1 MKSPAEMVHEMKGI
15 IPMRHDMTQAYEW
28 LYPHFQERIRRKEWL
43 KRHSSFGVGGQ
54 ADIWVS
60 VETQKELKDL
70 IGLCTQ
76 ENWPLLVVGAG
87 TNILYAD
94 AGVQG
99 IVARLAFRSYRIEEN
114 DDHSA
119 TVIAEAGVHWAQL
132 LHQLVSHGWGGLEF
146 GVGIPG
152 TLGAGIVSNAGAH
165 HQDLAQTLEW
175 IEVLDARGCN
185 AHDKDQFTQPIVRR
199 YLRDEL
205 DLGYRHSRFRESR
218 YTHIDQTGQLV
229 LPSRGLIEPAEIVLT
244 LGLHAQKQDPDIL
257 LALVDQHKQDRK
269 NTEPALRYLGSIF
282 KDPPGQTARA
292 LIEQAGLRG
301 KRHGQ
306 AQISE
311 LNGNYIVN
319 LGGAR
324 AIDIATLAIEAHQ
337 QVLKQFSVH
346 LALNID
352 LQGEWSTQGQL
363 SVTTVTSL

>member
-1 MKSPAEMVHEMKGI
+1 MA
-15 IPMRHDMTQAYEW
+15 QAYEW
-28 LYPHFQERIRRKEWL
+28 LYPHFKERIRRKEWL
-43 KRHSSFGVGGQ
+43 KRHSSFGVGGP
-54 ADIWVS
+54 ADIWIS

-70 IGLCTQ
+70 IGFCTQ

-87 TNILYAD
+87 TNILFAD
-94 AGVQG
+94 AGVRG
-99 IVARLAFRSYRIEEN
+99 IVARIAFRSYRIEEK

-119 TVIAEAGVHWAQL
+119 TVIAEFGVHWAQI
-132 LHQLVSHGWGGLEF
+132 LHQLVSYGWGGLEF

-152 TLGAGIVSNAGAH
+152 TLGAGIVSNAGAYN
-165 HQDLAQTLEW
+165 QDLAQVLEW

-185 AHDKDQFTQPIVRR
+185 AQDKDQFTQPIVRR

-205 DLGYRHSRFRESR
+205 DLGYRHSRLRESR
-218 YTHIDQTGQLV
+218 YTHIDQAGQLV
-229 LPSRGLIEPAEIVLT
+229 LSPRGLIEPAEIVLT
-244 LGLHAQKQDPDIL
+244 LGLHVQKQNPNTL

-269 NTEPALRYLGSIF
+269 DTEPALRYLGSIF

-306 AQISE
+306 ARISE

-324 AIDIATLAIEAHQ
+324 AIDVASLAVEAHQ
-337 QVLKQFSVH
+337 KVLKQFNVH

-352 LQGEWSTQGQL
+352 LLGEWSTQGQL
-363 SVTTVTSL
+363 SIATVTSL